1 MKKPVAIA
9 SVVLLAASGLA
20 LTACSSSS
28 DSASTSASTSASAS
42 AVGGDPGT
50 WTPITVTPEDNSS
63 NVFSAVVG
71 QSIVFTMPLKNAD
84 GEDRVLQTSDPKVVE
99 VISQADEAGT
109 VTFAAKAVGV
119 GEADVTI
126 GVPGAPTPDGGGFII
141 NVSAE

>member
-1 MKKPVAIA
+1 MKKPLALA
-9 SVVLLAASGLA
+9 SVVLLAATGLA
-20 LTACSSSS
+20 LSACSSSS
-28 DSASTSASTSASAS
+28 GSASPASSASV
-42 AVGGDPGT
+42 VGGDPGT
-50 WTPITVTPEDNSS
+50 WTPITITPDDVSS

-84 GEDRVLQTSDPKVVE
+84 GESRVLQTSDPAIVE
-99 VISQADEAGT
+99 VVSQADEAGT

-119 GEADVTI
+119 GSADVTI